1 MNIDELIEYKDLYYD
16 NHNSDNINSLSGIIG
31 DILSINPDIIIDIN
45 GEDYT
50 LLGYVIRLLDM
61 SRSQDYIRVMEKIIK
76 KIINAVDVNV
86 ILENEKTA
94 LELLFDRLFPLD
106 GDTQDLYHQILC
118 KSMLMN
124 LLPTFI
130 DNGLIV
136 GDNNRVLFNTCIYYS
151 THTNVLNYLLSN
163 GFDPNIQNI
172 DGDTPLIMSAI
183 YNCSYNVKL
192 LLEHNVD
199 PFIKNNNGEN
209 VYDIVLQLERDY
221 DFVNNGEY
229 LNFCSENGVGF
240 LSEYLYIYMIL

>member
-1 MNIDELIEYKDLYYD
+1 MPRPTKNLGEILGKSNAIECHVIACNAIEY
-16 NHNSDNINSLSGIIG
+16 H
-31 DILSINPDIIIDIN
+31 SIPSNTI
-45 GEDYT
+45 E
-50 LLGYVIRLLDM
+50 
-61 SRSQDYIRVMEKIIK
+61 
-76 KIINAVDVNV
+76 
-86 ILENEKTA
+86 
-94 LELLFDRLFPLD
+94 
-106 GDTQDLYHQILC
+106 YHQILC

-136 GDNNRVLFNTCIYYS
+136 GDNNSVLFNTCIYYS

-183 YNCSYNVKL
+183 YNRTYNVKL

-240 LSEYLYIYMIL
+240 LSEYLYIYMIHS